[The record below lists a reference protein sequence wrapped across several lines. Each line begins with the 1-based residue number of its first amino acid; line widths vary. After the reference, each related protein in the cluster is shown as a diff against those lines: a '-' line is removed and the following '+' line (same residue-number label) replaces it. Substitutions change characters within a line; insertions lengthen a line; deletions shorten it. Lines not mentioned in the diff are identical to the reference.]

1 MASFVLRV
9 LSLTLGI
16 FFIFIGTLKLSPSI
30 NDELYRQMRKSFIK
44 SAKVFPFAKLTGW
57 KPNPHTYRK
66 IFGGSEIVCGVILV
80 AIPGPV
86 KDAVNIVMLLMM
98 LLDVYSHWAL
108 DEGLDKMS
116 LSIVFLL
123 LLTCRLIVYLQNKL
137 RTMEEEKEGH
147 GKNKNVNMAKMAEKT
162 ASELKKDQ

>member
-30 NDELYRQMRKSFIK
+30 NDELYRQMRRSFIK
-44 SAKVFPFAKLTGW
+44 SANVFPLWKLTGW
-57 KPNPHTYRK
+57 RPSPHMYRK
-66 IFGGSEIVCGVILV
+66 MFGGTEIICGVILV
-80 AIPGPV
+80 AIPGPL
-86 KDAVNIVMLLMM
+86 KDVVNVVMLLMM
-98 LLDVYSHWAL
+98 LLDVYTHWAL

-123 LLTCRLIVYLQNKL
+123 LLTCRLIVYLQVKL
-137 RTMEEEKEGH
+137 RNMEEAKDEK
-147 GKNKNVNMAKMAEKT
+147 KNKMEETAAKT
-162 ASELKKDQ
+162 ATQVKKDQ

>member
-57 KPNPHTYRK
+57 RPNPHTYRK

-86 KDAVNIVMLLMM
+86 KDAVNVVMLMLM

-137 RTMEEEKEGH
+137 RNMDEDKDRCRKNIKE
-147 GKNKNVNMAKMAEKT
+147 NVGETAKKT
-162 ASELKKDQ
+162 VTEVKKDQ